1 MRSDRSSP
9 RTIDEYI
16 AGFPEDMQKILN
28 RVRKTISSAAPEAEQ
43 TISYRIPAFTLEG
56 PLVYFAAWKHHIGF
70 YPASAGIA
78 KFKKE
83 LSKYQAAK
91 GSVRF
96 SLDEPIPHEL
106 IARIVKVRARENLE
120 RAAATAKKKAGRRR
134 AG

>member
-1 MRSDRSSP
+1 MKSDRSSP

-16 AGFPEDMQKILN
+16 AGFSEDVQKILN
-28 RVRKTISSAAPEAEQ
+28 RVRKTIRSAAPEAEE

-96 SLDEPIPHEL
+96 SLAQPIPHEL
-106 IARIVKVRARENLE
+106 IGRIVKFRARENLE
-120 RAAATAKKKAGRRR
+120 RAAAKKKARPRRT
-134 AG
+134 G